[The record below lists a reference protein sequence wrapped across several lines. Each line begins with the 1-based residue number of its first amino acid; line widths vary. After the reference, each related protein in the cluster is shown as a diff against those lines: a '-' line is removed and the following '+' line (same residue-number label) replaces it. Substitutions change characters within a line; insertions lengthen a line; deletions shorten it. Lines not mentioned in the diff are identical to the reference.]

1 MDHAMASVDDVAAAI
16 LERTGTVAT
25 SKLQK
30 LLYYAQAWHFVLTN
44 KKIFSNRIEARA
56 QGPVVPDLQHQQ
68 KRNFEVSQWNK
79 GNPARLSDAERET
92 VDWVVRQY
100 GEFSVEA
107 LSSMT
112 RMEMSWMAGG
122 AGEEI
127 DLRQMASNYSRQRS
141 SPAVAVSQVV
151 ASTAIEGISLDDEW
165 QERLWEVA
173 SGEVSAD
180 EVIAEEIRRARDA

>member
-1 MDHAMASVDDVAAAI
+1 MASVDDVAAAI

-30 LLYYAQAWHFVLTN
+30 LLYYAQAWHLALNN
-44 KKIFSNRIEARA
+44 KKIFSNRVEARA

-100 GEFSVEA
+100 GEFSVDA
-107 LSSMT
+107 LSNMT
-112 RMEMSWMAGG
+112 RMELSWVAGG
-122 AGEEI
+122 EV
-127 DLRQMASNYSRQRS
+127 DLRQMASHYSRQRS

>member
-1 MDHAMASVDDVAAAI
+1 MASVDDVAAAI

-25 SKLQK
+25 GKLQK
-30 LLYYAQAWHFVLTN
+30 LLYYAQAWHLVLN
-44 KKIFSNRIEARA
+44 SKKIFSNRIEAGV
-56 QGPVVPDLQHQQ
+56 QGPVVPDLRHQR
-68 KRNFEVSQWNK
+68 KRNFDVSQWNS
-79 GNPARLSDAERET
+79 GNPTRLSSAERET

-100 GEFSVEA
+100 GEFSAEA
-107 LSSMT
+107 LANMT
-112 RMEMSWMAGG
+112 RIEMSWVV

-127 DLRQMASNYSRQRS
+127 DLRQMASYYSRQRS

-151 ASTAIEGISLDDEW
+151 ASTAIEGITLGDEW

-180 EVIAEEIRRARDA
+180 EVVAEEIRRARDA